1 LPTEK
6 EVLEAFRE
14 FDRNCT
20 GLLDVEKIQAVAEK
34 MQVHLTNEEVRK
46 IIEELDE
53 DRDGYLNWVEFK
65 NAVLE

>member
-1 LPTEK
+1 M
-6 EVLEAFRE
+6 LEAFRE
-14 FDRNCT
+14 FDKNGT

-34 MQVHLTNEEVRK
+34 MQVQLTNEEVRK

-53 DRDGYLNWVEFK
+53 DRDGYLNWIEFR